1 MLPTLR
7 VLLFGFGIVFLLLGT
22 FILVPNFIPVKKN
35 SLGYVNHKT
44 PLTPTHIILS
54 LTLIISGI
62 VLAIVSITVVE
73 IAQTLLTSAG
83 LLALLGCLIFLT
95 EVVMRAMKVG
105 DYSTSQQ
112 PSIAENLSIPLLI
125 SGMLLAITSFALT
138 LWTPPTPKSQP
149 NFIPITAPNTP
160 KYRIACIPGKDVL
173 NIHNQPSLDEK
184 TIIFT
189 IQCETSGIKIVGK
202 SVEKEGETWVP
213 IEYEGNKG
221 WVVRRFLARVLK

>member
-22 FILVPNFIPVKKN
+22 FILVPNLIPVRKN
-35 SLGYVNHKT
+35 SLGYTKHKT
-44 PLTPTHIILS
+44 PSNPTHIILS
-54 LTLIISGI
+54 LTLIICGI
-62 VLAIVSITVVE
+62 VLAIVSITAVE
-73 IAQTLLTSAG
+73 ITQTLLTSAY
-83 LLALLGCLIFLT
+83 LLALLGSLIFLT
-95 EVVMRAMKVG
+95 DLVLWAMRIRER
-105 DYSTSQQ
+105 SNSQQ
-112 PSIAENLSIPLLI
+112 ASIADNLSISLFI
-125 SGMLLAITSFALT
+125 SGMLLTIPGIALT
-138 LWTPPTPKSQP
+138 LWTPPTPKSPP
-149 NFIPITAPNTP
+149 NFIPIIAPDTP

-213 IEYEGNKG
+213 IEYEENKG
-221 WVVRRFLARVLK
+221 

>member
-22 FILVPNFIPVKKN
+22 FILVPNLIPVRKN
-35 SLGYVNHKT
+35 SLGYTKHKT
-44 PLTPTHIILS
+44 PLNPTHIILS
-54 LTLIISGI
+54 LTLIICGI
-62 VLAIVSITVVE
+62 VLAIVSITAVE
-73 IAQTLLTSAG
+73 ITQTLLTSAY
-83 LLALLGCLIFLT
+83 LLALLGSLIFLT
-95 EVVMRAMKVG
+95 DLVLWAMRIRER
-105 DYSTSQQ
+105 SNSQQ
-112 PSIAENLSIPLLI
+112 ASIADNLSISLFI
-125 SGMLLAITSFALT
+125 SGMLLAITGMVLT
-138 LWTPPTPKSQP
+138 LWTPSTPKSQS
-149 NFIPITAPNTP
+149 NFISITAPDTP
-160 KYRIACIPGKDVL
+160 NYRIACIPGKDVL

-202 SVEKEGETWVP
+202 SVEKQGETWVP